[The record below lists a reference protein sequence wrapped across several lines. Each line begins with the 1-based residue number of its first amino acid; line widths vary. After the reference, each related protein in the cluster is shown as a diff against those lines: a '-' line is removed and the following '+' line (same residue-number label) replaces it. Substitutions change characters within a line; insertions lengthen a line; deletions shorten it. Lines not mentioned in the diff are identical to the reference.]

1 MAYYQN
7 PLDATTL
14 PAWQALSEH
23 RDAMQNFTL
32 RQAFAEDSQ
41 RFSEFSMTSSSLFLD
56 YSKNLISR
64 ETRTLLVN
72 LARECGLEQAIRAL
86 FDGELVN
93 SSEGRPALHTALRRP
108 TSSVI

>member
-93 SSEGRPALHTALRRP
+93 SSEGDRK
-108 TSSVI
+108 SVV